1 MKQLRRLGTIAL
13 IAALAACAPATDPA
27 SSGANNGAGDAE
39 AQGEAL
45 AASGPSSRIQQLDD
59 EGPLNAPGLAT
70 DYNASGVWEGV
81 STVDEGSDVGTR
93 FEITQTGILL
103 SGGVFFDTGN
113 GFEYYGELRGII
125 QDGPPAQGLPSNVVI
140 VYPAQDNQFS
150 YTSYLG
156 RFRGPEFVGDYRFV
170 DVDGVIRSRG
180 EVLLSRA
187 DK

>member
-1 MKQLRRLGTIAL
+1 MKQLRRLGIIAL
-13 IAALAACAPATDPA
+13 IAALAACIPATDPA
-27 SSGANNGAGDAE
+27 SDAASDTE
-39 AQGEAL
+39 TQGEAL
-45 AASGPSSRIQQLDD
+45 AATGPSSRIQRLDD
-59 EGPLNAPGLAT
+59 EGPLNIPGLAT
-70 DYNASGVWEGV
+70 DYNASGVWEGI

-93 FEITQTGILL
+93 FEIEQTGILL

-140 VYPAQDNQFS
+140 VYPAQDDQFS

-156 RFRGPEFVGDYRFV
+156 RFRGPEFIGDYRFV

-180 EVLLSRA
+180 DVLLSRA